1 MPGGWCDTN
10 ISVGENVVKK
20 VKEEAGFDVIPE
32 KIIAIQDRAKHNLP
46 VYAYGVCKIFI
57 QCSVIKGEFKKNI
70 ETTDCSYFSE
80 NILPTLALEKNNE
93 EQIKMCFAAYRVK
106 NWTTSLNKGNRK
118 AIRFKNEMIV
128 FL

>member
-1 MPGGWCDTN
+1 MPGGWCDAN
-10 ISVGENVVKK
+10 ISVGENV

-80 NILPTLALEKNNE
+80 NILPTLAFEKNNE

-106 NWTTSLNKGNRK
+106 NWTTL
-118 AIRFKNEMIV
+118 FD
-128 FL
+128 